1 MAQIGC
7 HLPLHF
13 YNCLL
18 EEVAVDRL
26 TYFYFLPQTVVF
38 LKILA
43 SKYVFLN
50 FPLNVRYFAFR
61 DKTF

>member
-7 HLPLHF
+7 HLPLYF

-43 SKYVFLN
+43 SQLVFQN
-50 FPLNVRYFAFR
+50 SHLNVPYFAL
-61 DKTF
+61 